1 MVRFS
6 NFNFVYFYNMNEMKL
21 KYFVLNKPYGYLS
34 QFTDKLNRKTLSNLK
49 NIPKNIYPIGRLDI
63 DSEGLLLISNDKL
76 LVDYL
81 LNPQNSHEKEYLAQ
95 VEGIPTEEEMNK
107 FRSGLIIENQK
118 TLPAQIEVINSP
130 NLPDRVPPIRRRMN
144 IPVYWTK
151 IVITEGRNR
160 QVRKMTAAIGHPT
173 LRLIRIRIKNIT
185 LGNLKAGEIRELNK
199 IEIRK
204 LKK

>member
-1 MVRFS
+1 
-6 NFNFVYFYNMNEMKL
+6 MNEK
-21 KYFVLNKPYGYLS
+21 KFNYFVLNKPYGYLS

-130 NLPDRVPPIRRRMN
+130 NLPDRVQPIRRRMN
-144 IPVYWTK
+144 IPVCWTK

-185 LGNLKAGEIRELNK
+185 LGDLKVGEIRELNK